1 MKKTLNILLSAL
13 LVFAFAACE
22 KPQPDDTKQ
31 PEQETPGNGE
41 NNGDNGEN
49 NGRPVDKPQ
58 QFEFPYIE
66 EFPLEAGNLI
76 AQGSDVGVTI
86 EVTKVEDMN
95 FVFELRPGAMV
106 QSFKLDVYPISQ
118 LYNNLL
124 NDYNAGLLSASESW
138 AINERIREYLFT
150 AGSGGYSF
158 SNKDAIFAEP

>member
-1 MKKTLNILLSAL
+1 MKKTLNIFLSAL

-41 NNGDNGEN
+41 NNGENNGDNGDN

-106 QSFKLDVYPISQ
+106 QSFKID
-118 LYNNLL
+118 
-124 NDYNAGLLSASESW
+124 G
-138 AINERIREYLFT
+138 
-150 AGSGGYSF
+150 
-158 SNKDAIFAEP
+158 